1 MRAGVS
7 HDPVS
12 TARRRSH
19 LKEQSGSPVNLNV
32 IADALIDR
40 VVERVCSRIEAI
52 QTLRPRLLTVKQ
64 AALYLSRT
72 ESAIRKLGASG
83 AFPCTRADGRV
94 QFDIR
99 DLDQWI
105 EQNKE

>member
-1 MRAGVS
+1 M
-7 HDPVS
+7 
-12 TARRRSH
+12 
-19 LKEQSGSPVNLNV
+19 NLNA

-64 AALYLSRT
+64 ATLYLSGT
-72 ESAIRKLGASG
+72 EAAIRKLAASG
-83 AFPCTRADGRV
+83 AFLSTRADGRV
-94 QFDIR
+94 QFDMR